1 MFLTKKKMAIVFQ
14 FIDKSGT
21 VKERFIGVIHVN
33 KHVIYVKSAI
43 DNFFAKY
50 GLSLKKMRGQGYDR

>member
-1 MFLTKKKMAIVFQ
+1 MAIVFQ

-50 GLSLKKMRGQGYDR
+50 GLSLKKMRGQGYEL